1 MTMFKRLGGAALLL
15 ALVAAPLPAV
25 AHTTL
30 RQSNIAEGSRIAE
43 NPRTFTMTFGADS
56 GLASVQLTNAAGQVV
71 PLNYAPPRTMA
82 RSFTVPLPALPP
94 GGYALSWRLMGA
106 DGHTM
111 NGGVKFTVTGVAATP
126 AAPVVGS
133 QKGGEMDHTSMPG
146 MSASERA
153 AMGEM
158 LTSSV
163 PANGA
168 VLAQAPRSL
177 ALTFMHPVMLQ
188 TVAITNAQG
197 APVRATF
204 RRPAAATKNYAIAL
218 PSLTAGVYTARW
230 SATGGGHTM
239 QGSLTFT
246 VR

>member
-1 MTMFKRLGGAALLL
+1 MFKRLGGAALLL

-106 DGHTM
+106 DGHAM
-111 NGGVKFTVTGVAATP
+111 NGGVKFTVTGVAAP
-126 AAPVVGS
+126 AAPAAGGQKATGS
-133 QKGGEMDHTSMPG
+133 DNSNMAG
-146 MSASERA
+146 MSASEHA
-153 AMGEM
+153 AMGM

-163 PANGA
+163 PADGA
-168 VLAQAPRSL
+168 ILTQAPRAL

-204 RRPAAATKNYAIAL
+204 RRPASATKSYAVAL
-218 PSLTAGVYTARW
+218 PALTTGVYTARW

-239 QGSLTFT
+239 HGSLTFT

>member
-1 MTMFKRLGGAALLL
+1 MSVKKMLRGAALII
-15 ALVAAPLPAV
+15 AVCTVPLPAM

-30 RQSNIAEGSRIAE
+30 REANITEGARIAQ

-71 PLNYAPPRTMA
+71 PLNYTPPRTMA
-82 RSFTVPLPALPP
+82 RSFSVPLPALPP
-94 GGYALSWRLMGA
+94 GAYALSWRLMGA
-106 DGHTM
+106 DGHAM
-111 NGGVKFTVTGVAATP
+111 NGGVKFTVTGVAAAP
-126 AAPVVGS
+126 AAPAVGA
-133 QKGGEMDHTSMPG
+133 QKATGSDHAN
-146 MSASERA
+146 MSASEHA
-153 AMGEM
+153 AMGAM

-163 PANGA
+163 PADGA
-168 VLAQAPRSL
+168 VLTQAPRAL

-197 APVRATF
+197 APVRATL

-218 PSLTAGVYTARW
+218 PALTAGVYTARW

-239 QGSLTFT
+239 QGSLSFT